1 MSWKL
6 FKVNM
11 LMYMNNPLGVVTP
24 VQFATKLA
32 TEYDS
37 CMRRGGQLIGKESVL
52 VGNLPLML
60 TLVTVGQAKAITKT
74 QPGKHDFLADVGKAV
89 EGYWTGA
96 TLQPFPIYPI
106 PAPGSIQ
113 NLILNSGLV
122 TNPGKWPKVPF
133 EIPTKSCLTFIEAF
147 VMFAKIHLFTLQG
160 MFMTTSLYPSA
171 PAPIPAPGV
180 ANWVGYMIPDS
191 PMFGLKFGSEGGDLS
206 NSGIDI
212 GNSTNRIPSVKKK
225 PQPIINADI
234 LSNGDSD
241 GLSRKNK
248 EDEID
253 EKLISDLGSGG
264 SDGSGGTGGSGSSN
278 GSGGLGDDSNL
289 DKILEAERQ
298 KDLAGIDRFYSK
310 AIQAIGDFKNL
321 QPDADAQFRKS
332 LGDLQKE
339 LQDEKDNCCVDCD

>member
-52 VGNLPLML
+52 FGNFPLML
-60 TLVTVGQAKAITKT
+60 TLVTVAQAKAITKT
-74 QPGKHDFLADVGKAV
+74 QPGKHDFLMDVGKAV
-89 EGYWTGA
+89 KGYWTGA

-113 NLILNSGLV
+113 NIILNSGMV
-122 TNPGKWPKVPF
+122 TNPGQWPTTPF

-160 MFMTTSLYPSA
+160 MFMTTSLYPSV
-171 PAPIPAPGV
+171 PAPVPAPGV
-180 ANWVGYMIPDS
+180 ANWQAYIIPDT
-191 PMFGLKFGSEGGDLS
+191 PMFGLKFGNEGGDLS
-206 NSGIDI
+206 NNDIDLENSSGK
-212 GNSTNRIPSVKKK
+212 GKYPQVNKKSK
-225 PQPIINADI
+225 PLVSPNI
-234 LSNGDSD
+234 LSNSNAD

-253 EKLISDLGSGG
+253 EKLISDLGSG
-264 SDGSGGTGGSGSSN
+264 SDISG
-278 GSGGLGDDSNL
+278 DEKL

-298 KDLAGIDRFYSK
+298 KDLTGIDRFYSK
-310 AIQAIGDFKNL
+310 AIQAIGNFKNL
-321 QPDADAQFRKS
+321 QPDTDAQFKKNLS
-332 LGDLQKE
+332 DLQKE

>member
-11 LMYMNNPLGVVTP
+11 LLYMNNPLGVVTP

-32 TEYDS
+32 QEYDS
-37 CMRRGGQLIGKESVL
+37 CMRRGGQLIGRESVL
-52 VGNLPLML
+52 AGNLPLML
-60 TLVTVGQAKAITKT
+60 TLITVAQAKAITKT
-74 QPGKHDFLADVGKAV
+74 QPAKHDFLADIGKAV

-113 NLILNSGLV
+113 NIILNSGLV

-160 MFMTTSLYPSA
+160 MFMTTSLYPSV
-171 PAPIPAPGV
+171 PSPIPAPGV
-180 ANWVGYMIPDS
+180 ANWVGYMIPDI

-212 GNSTNRIPSVKKK
+212 GNTANKTPGVKKK
-225 PQPIINADI
+225 PKPIINADI
-234 LSNGDSD
+234 LSNGDAD
-241 GLSRKNK
+241 GLSQTTK

-253 EKLISDLGSGG
+253 DKLISDLGSGG
-264 SDGSGGTGGSGSSN
+264 SDGNSGI
-278 GSGGLGDDSNL
+278 GGLGDDSNL
-289 DKILEAERQ
+289 DKILDAERQ

-321 QPDADAQFRKS
+321 QPDTDAQFRKS

-339 LQDEKDNCCVDCD
+339 LQEEKDNCCVDCD

>member
-1 MSWKL
+1 MSWNL

-11 LMYMNNPLGVVTP
+11 LLYMNNPLGIVTP

-32 TEYDS
+32 QEYDS

-52 VGNLPLML
+52 AGNLPLMISL
-60 TLVTVGQAKAITKT
+60 LGVAQAKAITKT
-74 QPGKHDFLADVGKAV
+74 QPAKHDFLADVGKAV

-133 EIPTKSCLTFIEAF
+133 EIPTKSCLTFIESF

-180 ANWVGYMIPDS
+180 ANWVGYTIPDI
-191 PMFGLKFGSEGGDLS
+191 PMFGLKFGTEGGDLS

-212 GNSTNRIPSVKKK
+212 SNSTNRTPSVKKK
-225 PQPIINADI
+225 PQPIVNADI
-234 LSNGDSD
+234 LSNGDAD

-253 EKLISDLGSGG
+253 EKLIAELGSGG
-264 SDGSGGTGGSGSSN
+264 SDGSGGN
-278 GSGGLGDDSNL
+278 GSLGNGGFGDDSNL
-289 DKILEAERQ
+289 DKILDAERQ
-298 KDLAGIDRFYSK
+298 KDLAGIDRFYSA

-321 QPDADAQFRKS
+321 QPDTDAQFRKS

>member
-11 LMYMNNPLGVVTP
+11 LLYMNNPLGIATP

-32 TEYDS
+32 QEYDS

-52 VGNLPLML
+52 AGNLPLML
-60 TLVTVGQAKAITKT
+60 SLITVAQAKAITKT
-74 QPGKHDFLADVGKAV
+74 QPAKHDFLADVGKAV

-113 NLILNSGLV
+113 NIILNSGLV

-171 PAPIPAPGV
+171 PSPIPAPGV
-180 ANWVGYMIPDS
+180 ANWVGYIIPDI
-191 PMFGLKFGSEGGDLS
+191 PMFGLKFGNEGGDLS

-212 GNSTNRIPSVKKK
+212 GNSTNRIPSLKKK
-225 PQPIINADI
+225 PKPIINADI
-234 LSNGDSD
+234 LSNGDAD

-253 EKLISDLGSGG
+253 EKLIAELGSGG
-264 SDGSGGTGGSGSSN
+264 SD

-289 DKILEAERQ
+289 DKILDAERQ
-298 KDLAGIDRFYSK
+298 KDLAGIDRFYSA

-321 QPDADAQFRKS
+321 KPDTDAQFRKS

>member
-11 LMYMNNPLGVVTP
+11 LLYMNNPLGIVTP

-52 VGNLPLML
+52 AGNLPLML
-60 TLVTVGQAKAITKT
+60 SLVTVAQAKAITKT
-74 QPGKHDFLADVGKAV
+74 QPAKHDFLSDIGSAV
-89 EGYWTGA
+89 KGYWTGA

-113 NLILNSGLV
+113 NIIINAGMV
-122 TNPGKWPKVPF
+122 TNPGTWPKVPF

-160 MFMTTSLYPSA
+160 MFMTTSLYPSV
-171 PAPIPAPGV
+171 PSPVPAPGV
-180 ANWVGYMIPDS
+180 ANWQAYMIPDV

-206 NSGIDI
+206 NSGIDLD
-212 GNSTNRIPSVKKK
+212 NSTNRTQPLKKK
-225 PQPIINADI
+225 PRPIVSPDI
-234 LSNGDSD
+234 LSNGDAD
-241 GLSRKNK
+241 GLSTTNK

-253 EKLISDLGSGG
+253 DNLISELG
-264 SDGSGGTGGSGSSN
+264 SDGSGIGG
-278 GSGGLGDDSNL
+278 DEKL
-289 DKILEAERQ
+289 DKILNAERE
-298 KDLAGIDRFYSK
+298 KDLAGIDRFYSE
-310 AIQAIGDFKNL
+310 AIKAIGDFKNL
-321 QPDADAQFRKS
+321 QPDTDAQFKKS

>member
-11 LMYMNNPLGVVTP
+11 LLYMNNPIGIVTP
-24 VQFATKLA
+24 VQFAIKL
-32 TEYDS
+32 TQEYDS

-52 VGNLPLML
+52 VGNIGLMTTLL
-60 TLVTVGQAKAITKT
+60 TVAQAKAITKT
-74 QPGKHDFLADVGKAV
+74 QPGKHNFLMDVGDAIK
-89 EGYWTGA
+89 GYWTGA

-113 NLILNSGLV
+113 NIILNSGMV
-122 TNPGKWPKVPF
+122 TNPGQWPTTPF

-160 MFMTTSLYPSA
+160 MFMTTSLYPSV
-171 PAPIPAPGV
+171 PSPIPAPGV
-180 ANWVGYMIPDS
+180 ANWVGYLIPDI

-206 NSGIDI
+206 NSGVDI
-212 GNSTNRIPSVKKK
+212 SNTSNKTPGVKKK

-234 LSNGDSD
+234 LSNGDAD
-241 GLSRKNK
+241 GLSQKNK

-253 EKLISDLGSGG
+253 DKLISDLGSGG
-264 SDGSGGTGGSGSSN
+264 SGGIG
-278 GSGGLGDDSNL
+278 GGLGNDSNL

-298 KDLAGIDRFYSK
+298 KDLAGIDRFYSE

-321 QPDADAQFRKS
+321 QPDTDAQFRKS